1 MDEIDLTF
9 WSNNGTIEN
18 KIVEVGSEN
27 GKPTFSSVTFK
38 SSVDHSSNQ
47 ISFVSNE
54 PDRTGATKKRNADQD
69 PVSLN
74 HLSLLQLVQ
83 HLSKVIKKS
92 LEKYMSNGKENFTGR
107 CQGNGSTSLLCKIRM
122 RKQSLKK
129 EGRRSL
135 PFGLEGRA

>member
-1 MDEIDLTF
+1 MDETDLTF
-9 WSNNGTIEN
+9 RSNHGTIEN
-18 KIVEVGSEN
+18 KIVEVRSEN

-69 PVSLN
+69 SVSLN

-92 LEKYMSNGKENFTGR
+92 LEK
-107 CQGNGSTSLLCKIRM
+107 
-122 RKQSLKK
+122 
-129 EGRRSL
+129 
-135 PFGLEGRA
+135 